1 MVQAVN
7 FEMQVNSRFA
17 TGAPTDQVDFDF
29 FLQNY
34 CRHANEKGSLY
45 TWGSGEMGQLGYS
58 SRIISQMP
66 KDRDG
71 YPFQVSLPFPLST
84 FKMSC

>member
-1 MVQAVN
+1 MNCVFLLKINNQFKIRAEEIIMVQAVN

-17 TGAPTDQVDFDF
+17 AVSPTDQADFEF

-45 TWGSGEMGQLGYS
+45 TWGSGEMG
-58 SRIISQMP
+58 
-66 KDRDG
+66 
-71 YPFQVSLPFPLST
+71 
-84 FKMSC
+84 